1 MPFGVDDAV
10 MLAPAAISIAQQLFG
25 GQQGA
30 QKDAM
35 QLQMENLAFQR
46 EQARRQYEL
55 ATAGRTNARGDQTR
69 YIPDQGWVVLNSPD
83 TASRIT
89 NDNRLNTLETERQ
102 LSVNEPERNRAST
115 RRVHESS
122 AAEPLLSDFAQGYGM
137 PTRGGV
143 KGKNAI
149 AAATAATEASDL
161 NQNAA
166 MGAAL
171 RTGSRMPVSGS
182 AKGATGLRTALA
194 GADASGDQM
203 YESMLKAAQGN
214 KLDPYNMLAT
224 RASGETPRLP
234 ESLSGDLNSGLANAA
249 AVGAMRGVGTGAGV
263 GDATKGL
270 AAQLMIGGQQQPSY
284 DAFAGVLAKVLKGKF
299 GFDNGGSSDPMNDYL
314 TNKNRDASYH
324 GGGGF

>member
-1 MPFGVDDAV
+1 MPFGWDDAIMAV
-10 MLAPAAISIAQQLFG
+10 PAAISIGQQLFG
-25 GQQGA
+25 GQKNA
-30 QKDAM
+30 QADAM
-35 QLQMENLAFQR
+35 QLQMENLAFQKD
-46 EQARRQYEL
+46 QARKQYEL

-69 YIPDQGWVVLNSPD
+69 YVPGEGWKVLPSAD
-83 TASRIT
+83 TASRISV
-89 NDNRLNTLETERQ
+89 DNTLNKLESERQ
-102 LSVNEPERNRAST
+102 LNQGEPIRNRNL
-115 RRVHESS
+115 RRQATESS
-122 AAEPLLSDFAQGYGM
+122 AAEPLLTQFAQGYGM
-137 PTRGGV
+137 PSRAGV

-149 AAATAATEASDL
+149 AKATAATESNDL
-161 NQNAA
+161 TQNAA
-166 MGAAL
+166 NAAAL
-171 RTGSRMPVSGS
+171 RTGSRMPVTTSG
-182 AKGATGLRTALA
+182 GAPGLKTALA
-194 GADASGDQM
+194 GSDLEGDQM

-224 RASGETPRLP
+224 RASGDVPRLP
-234 ESLSGDLNSGLANAA
+234 ESLSGDLNSGLANASV
-249 AVGAMRGVGTGAGV
+249 VGAMRGVGSGAGV